1 MNRNGRIETQESAQR
16 ACNSL
21 NAALAEGKTPR
32 PSNIEHD
39 RVIDRFEV
47 RPFSF
52 RHSTL
57 TGTTNCP
64 DSWGIWPRW
73 SYGDR
78 PDLGTNFGGPFMPAN
93 EAIGYASS
101 VN

>member
-1 MNRNGRIETQESAQR
+1 MTRNGRIETKASAQR
-16 ACNSL
+16 ACDRL
-21 NAALAEGKTPR
+21 NAMLAEEKAPR
-32 PSNIEHD
+32 PSNIEPD
-39 RVIDRFEV
+39 RIIDRFEV

-52 RHSTL
+52 RHSPL

-73 SYGDR
+73 SYADR
-78 PDLGTNFGGPFMPAN
+78 PDLGPDFGGPFMPAN